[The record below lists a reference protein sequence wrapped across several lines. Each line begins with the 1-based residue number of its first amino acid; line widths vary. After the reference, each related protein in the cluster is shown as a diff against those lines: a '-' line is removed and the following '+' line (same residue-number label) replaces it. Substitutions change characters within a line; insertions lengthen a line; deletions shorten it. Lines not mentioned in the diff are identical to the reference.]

1 MKQKRLRER
10 TTKNAVIIQFRNTH
24 THTHKHH
31 NLIYTENTQ
40 TIYDRYTYL
49 PISRYKLTNNRSKT
63 TSEKTGKSN
72 VNMK

>member
-24 THTHKHH
+24 THTHKNH